1 MVKKLTMNVTE
12 GDKPEH
18 SMLSVNSNFTVTSL
32 KEEAV
37 KPGAFAPGFHSLLLL
52 RYTAFYDKSFNSL
65 TSVDRKSSVHDQIFP
80 GDHVGFIT
88 G

>member
-18 SMLSVNSNFTVTSL
+18 SMLPANSNFSVTSL

-37 KPGAFAPGFHSLLLL
+37 KPGAFAPGFHSLFLLHL
-52 RYTAFYDKSFNSL
+52 YDSCNKLFE
-65 TSVDRKSSVHDQIFP
+65 
-80 GDHVGFIT
+80 
-88 G
+88 